1 MIGVVVVTHGG
12 IGLEMVK
19 AVHRII
25 PEVTHL
31 VAVAVESNDPPEHI
45 RSDIQRA
52 LEKVNA
58 GEGVLILTD
67 MFGGTPSNVCLSF
80 LNLPAI
86 EVVSG
91 VNLPMLIKLATYRQ
105 RAESLSALSQFI
117 QQYGQRN
124 VVIASRI
131 LSGEQRA

>member
-1 MIGVVVVTHGG
+1 MIGVVVVTHGN
-12 IGLEMVK
+12 IGREMVK
-19 AVHRII
+19 AVRRII

-31 VAVAVESNDPPEHI
+31 LGVAVESNDPPEHI
-45 RSDIQRA
+45 RADILQA
-52 LEKVNA
+52 LDHVDT

-67 MFGGTPSNVCLSF
+67 MFGGTPSNICLSF
-80 LNLPAI
+80 LNRLSL

-117 QQYGQRN
+117 QHYGQRN
-124 VVIASRI
+124 IVIASRMV
-131 LSGEQRA
+131 SGEQRT